1 MDTFREKTIAPLSRT
16 LRHRRRRQ
24 RTAVASLPGRAGDD
38 HRRAEEDGPE
48 ARYTPD
54 GTVARESFI
63 VSCRR
68 LGPESRS

>member
-1 MDTFREKTIAPLSRT
+1 MFRDKTIAPVGRT
-16 LRHRRRRQ
+16 PQHRRRRQ
-24 RTAVASLPGRAGDD
+24 RTVVASLPGRARDD

-63 VSCRR
+63 VSCRQQ
-68 LGPESRS
+68 GPESRS